1 MGNKVAAAGP
11 RSASRLQA
19 ELDTLKT
26 FKGQVD
32 ELLTTFHEGEA
43 APPRIADAR
52 LAAGHL
58 GVNFTEANGLH
69 GAYNEVHTQLET
81 FSRLLAD
88 QIEALSTAVLGARIG
103 YENVDADL
111 RDRMWAIQHRTE
123 QLYNPTLD
131 PNATPAA
138 PAKRGSDEGAI

>member
-1 MGNKVAAAGP
+1 MAAGP
-11 RSASRLQA
+11 GSASRLQA

-52 LAAGHL
+52 LGAGHL
-58 GVNFTEANGLH
+58 GANFTEATGLH
-69 GAYNEVHTQLET
+69 GAYNEVHAQLET
-81 FSRLLAD
+81 FSQLLSD

-103 YENVDADL
+103 YANVDADL
-111 RDRMWAIQHRTE
+111 RDRMLAIQHRTQE
-123 QLYNPTLD
+123 LYNPALD
-131 PNATPAA
+131 PNAPPTA
-138 PAKRGSDEGAI
+138 PTKSGSDEGAI